1 MITTNYFLKTGEY
14 KNLKNADMKITRE
27 VEKGNLIKLKN
38 GLYETNP
45 HASGIFFANIIYGP
59 SYVSFDTALAFYDMI
74 PERVYN
80 FSSATCCKKKKK
92 TFHNKFGYY
101 FYQDVPEEVFSIG
114 LDLFVNGDYSVK
126 IATREKALCDKL
138 YTLSPIKNLKDME
151 IMLFSDLRID
161 EDDFRKLDYELLCYI
176 EKHYH
181 CRNVTL
187 LLKYFRRMMNEE

>member
-45 HASGIFFANIIYGP
+45 NIDGIFFANIIYGP

-74 PERVYN
+74 PERVYGY
-80 FSSATCCKKKKK
+80 SSATFRKKKKK
-92 TFHNKFGYY
+92 VFVNHFGHYE
-101 FYQDVPEEVFSIG
+101 YQDVPEEVFSIG
-114 LDLFVNGDYSVK
+114 IDLVVDGDYSVQ

-138 YTLSPIKNLKDME
+138 YTLSPIKNYNEME
-151 IMLFSDLRID
+151 IMLYSDLRID
-161 EDDFRKLDYELLCYI
+161 EDDIKSLDYNLICDI
-176 EKHYH
+176 EKYYH
-181 CRNVTL
+181 STNVTL
-187 LLKYFRRMMNEE
+187 FKKYLRRLQDE